1 MNINPHALLATI
13 TDAIGQLTGCCMPS
27 PTLYINRRTF
37 KVIKLLG
44 EGGFSFVYLVQDVA
58 TGRLYA
64 LKKIR
69 CPFGSEGVQDAMK
82 EAEMYRTFQ
91 HENVIKVMDTCV
103 VSDKDGSKIVY
114 IFLPYYKRG
123 NLLDAISANLLHHTH
138 FSEPDMLRFFRG
150 ICYGVRALHCHRLP
164 NVPISSR
171 EDEDASNSGIE
182 AWDSRDGRAS
192 MVRQGSSLSFVGSE
206 NGTSLANMNRISTND
221 NGLGPAQDNDAVIV
235 PFAHRDIKPA
245 NVLIA
250 DDGQTPVL
258 MDFGSMARARI
269 KIQTRQQALYEQ
281 DVAAE
286 KSSMPYRAPEL
297 FDVKTGST
305 LDEKVD
311 IWSLGCTLYAMAY
324 GTSPFETN
332 QINQGGSIALAV
344 LNGTV
349 RFPTVDQ
356 ADRYSSE
363 LRDLIKAM
371 LVVDPAMRLD
381 IHEVIERV
389 DLLLNRPHTRRPSL
403 SRSDIMNRTQAALH
417 ALPSG
422 LINRLCRSKAT
433 RLSLKQ
439 MYTFGRHVLESKNR
453 SALAIPAVFLHQELP
468 IRLSHALKL
477 LTSNSLPVNMAD
489 MPNFQ
494 SIFASYLE
502 DISMITQMP
511 KPSTPQLEEEF
522 TALLRNL
529 EQRHKIKILA
539 ISKGFK
545 ELMDN
550 IQRQCVEQ
558 DLGHSTLFYRS
569 EKGWTIDPQADK
581 AIQTF
586 FNRFYTINLGTRLL
600 IGEHLALHDR
610 GLNLVQRVNPL
621 AISKRAI
628 RDAQTVCAAH
638 YGQSAPSVLIHTP
651 NPDISTTYVDE
662 FLHRN
667 IYELL
672 KNAMRATCETHLNN
686 GSPISLGLSSTTAS
700 RSKLP
705 PVKLVLVDGGEDVTI
720 KISDEGG
727 GMALSDMDKI
737 WSYVHSWDSSSLRQ
751 SSKNVAAKQQELSK
765 TATRPHSSRTIS
777 SNVDSMTVMG
787 GLASEAKDYLDLP
800 LNASGHGLPLARLIA
815 RYFGGDLSLIS
826 MEGYGTD
833 SYLSLYRDDDHLENF
848 PEVDE
853 EMAVEI
859 DVFINEFMDE
869 PTSLSSHNN
878 TGYEHINSM
887 DQQQQPELASS
898 LRK

>member
-1 MNINPHALLATI
+1 MNINPQALLATI
-13 TDAIGQLTGCCMPS
+13 TDAIGQLTGCCMPN
-27 PTLYINRRTF
+27 PTLSINRRSF

-182 AWDSRDGRAS
+182 AWDSRDSRTS
-192 MVRQGSSLSFVGSE
+192 MRRQGSSLSFAGSE
-206 NGTSLANMNRISTND
+206 NGTGLTDMSRGPSATGSNGANGNAAGTNSG

-258 MDFGSMARARI
+258 MDFGSMARARV
-269 KIQTRQQALYEQ
+269 KIQTRQQALFEQ
-281 DVAAE
+281 DLAAE
-286 KSSMPYRAPEL
+286 KCSMPYRAPEL
-297 FDVKTGST
+297 FDVKTGAT

-389 DLLLNRPHTRRPSL
+389 DLLL
-403 SRSDIMNRTQAALH
+403 
-417 ALPSG
+417 
-422 LINRLCRSKAT
+422 
-433 RLSLKQ
+433 
-439 MYTFGRHVLESKNR
+439 
-453 SALAIPAVFLHQELP
+453 
-468 IRLSHALKL
+468 
-477 LTSNSLPVNMAD
+477 
-489 MPNFQ
+489 
-494 SIFASYLE
+494 
-502 DISMITQMP
+502 
-511 KPSTPQLEEEF
+511 
-522 TALLRNL
+522 
-529 EQRHKIKILA
+529 
-539 ISKGFK
+539 
-545 ELMDN
+545 
-550 IQRQCVEQ
+550 
-558 DLGHSTLFYRS
+558 
-569 EKGWTIDPQADK
+569 
-581 AIQTF
+581 
-586 FNRFYTINLGTRLL
+586 
-600 IGEHLALHDR
+600 
-610 GLNLVQRVNPL
+610 
-621 AISKRAI
+621 
-628 RDAQTVCAAH
+628 
-638 YGQSAPSVLIHTP
+638 
-651 NPDISTTYVDE
+651 
-662 FLHRN
+662 
-667 IYELL
+667 
-672 KNAMRATCETHLNN
+672 
-686 GSPISLGLSSTTAS
+686 
-700 RSKLP
+700 
-705 PVKLVLVDGGEDVTI
+705 
-720 KISDEGG
+720 
-727 GMALSDMDKI
+727 
-737 WSYVHSWDSSSLRQ
+737 
-751 SSKNVAAKQQELSK
+751 
-765 TATRPHSSRTIS
+765 TRP
-777 SNVDSMTVMG
+777 
-787 GLASEAKDYLDLP
+787 L
-800 LNASGHGLPLARLIA
+800 
-815 RYFGGDLSLIS
+815 
-826 MEGYGTD
+826 
-833 SYLSLYRDDDHLENF
+833 
-848 PEVDE
+848 
-853 EMAVEI
+853 
-859 DVFINEFMDE
+859 
-869 PTSLSSHNN
+869 
-878 TGYEHINSM
+878 
-887 DQQQQPELASS
+887 
-898 LRK
+898 

>member
-1 MNINPHALLATI
+1 MNINPQALLATI
-13 TDAIGQLTGCCMPS
+13 TDAIGQLTGCCMPN
-27 PTLYINRRTF
+27 PTLYINRRSF

-182 AWDSRDGRAS
+182 AWDSRDSRTS
-192 MVRQGSSLSFVGSE
+192 MRRQGSSLSFAGSE
-206 NGTSLANMNRISTND
+206 SGTGLTDMSRPAADTTGG

-258 MDFGSMARARI
+258 MDFGSMARARV
-269 KIQTRQQALYEQ
+269 KIQTRQQALFEQ
-281 DVAAE
+281 DLAAE
-286 KSSMPYRAPEL
+286 KCSMPYRAPEL

-371 LVVDPAMRLD
+371 LVVDPVMRLD

-389 DLLLNRPHTRRPSL
+389 DLLL
-403 SRSDIMNRTQAALH
+403 
-417 ALPSG
+417 
-422 LINRLCRSKAT
+422 
-433 RLSLKQ
+433 
-439 MYTFGRHVLESKNR
+439 
-453 SALAIPAVFLHQELP
+453 
-468 IRLSHALKL
+468 
-477 LTSNSLPVNMAD
+477 
-489 MPNFQ
+489 
-494 SIFASYLE
+494 
-502 DISMITQMP
+502 
-511 KPSTPQLEEEF
+511 
-522 TALLRNL
+522 
-529 EQRHKIKILA
+529 
-539 ISKGFK
+539 
-545 ELMDN
+545 
-550 IQRQCVEQ
+550 
-558 DLGHSTLFYRS
+558 
-569 EKGWTIDPQADK
+569 
-581 AIQTF
+581 
-586 FNRFYTINLGTRLL
+586 
-600 IGEHLALHDR
+600 
-610 GLNLVQRVNPL
+610 
-621 AISKRAI
+621 
-628 RDAQTVCAAH
+628 
-638 YGQSAPSVLIHTP
+638 
-651 NPDISTTYVDE
+651 
-662 FLHRN
+662 
-667 IYELL
+667 
-672 KNAMRATCETHLNN
+672 
-686 GSPISLGLSSTTAS
+686 
-700 RSKLP
+700 
-705 PVKLVLVDGGEDVTI
+705 
-720 KISDEGG
+720 
-727 GMALSDMDKI
+727 
-737 WSYVHSWDSSSLRQ
+737 
-751 SSKNVAAKQQELSK
+751 
-765 TATRPHSSRTIS
+765 TRP
-777 SNVDSMTVMG
+777 
-787 GLASEAKDYLDLP
+787 L
-800 LNASGHGLPLARLIA
+800 
-815 RYFGGDLSLIS
+815 
-826 MEGYGTD
+826 
-833 SYLSLYRDDDHLENF
+833 
-848 PEVDE
+848 
-853 EMAVEI
+853 
-859 DVFINEFMDE
+859 
-869 PTSLSSHNN
+869 
-878 TGYEHINSM
+878 
-887 DQQQQPELASS
+887 
-898 LRK
+898 

>member
-1 MNINPHALLATI
+1 MNINPQALLATI
-13 TDAIGQLTGCCMPS
+13 TDAIGQLTGCCMPN
-27 PTLYINRRTF
+27 PTLYINRRSF

-150 ICYGVRALHCHRLP
+150 ICYGARALHCHSLP

-182 AWDSRDGRAS
+182 AWDSRDSRTS
-192 MVRQGSSLSFVGSE
+192 MRRQGSSLSFAGSE
-206 NGTSLANMNRISTND
+206 NGTGLTDMSRSASGTNDAAAGGAATGD

-258 MDFGSMARARI
+258 MDFGSMARARV
-269 KIQTRQQALYEQ
+269 KIQTRQQALFEQ
-281 DVAAE
+281 DLAAE
-286 KSSMPYRAPEL
+286 KCSMPYRAPEL

-389 DLLLNRPHTRRPSL
+389 DLLL
-403 SRSDIMNRTQAALH
+403 
-417 ALPSG
+417 
-422 LINRLCRSKAT
+422 
-433 RLSLKQ
+433 
-439 MYTFGRHVLESKNR
+439 
-453 SALAIPAVFLHQELP
+453 
-468 IRLSHALKL
+468 
-477 LTSNSLPVNMAD
+477 
-489 MPNFQ
+489 
-494 SIFASYLE
+494 
-502 DISMITQMP
+502 
-511 KPSTPQLEEEF
+511 
-522 TALLRNL
+522 
-529 EQRHKIKILA
+529 
-539 ISKGFK
+539 
-545 ELMDN
+545 
-550 IQRQCVEQ
+550 
-558 DLGHSTLFYRS
+558 
-569 EKGWTIDPQADK
+569 
-581 AIQTF
+581 
-586 FNRFYTINLGTRLL
+586 
-600 IGEHLALHDR
+600 
-610 GLNLVQRVNPL
+610 
-621 AISKRAI
+621 
-628 RDAQTVCAAH
+628 
-638 YGQSAPSVLIHTP
+638 
-651 NPDISTTYVDE
+651 
-662 FLHRN
+662 
-667 IYELL
+667 
-672 KNAMRATCETHLNN
+672 
-686 GSPISLGLSSTTAS
+686 
-700 RSKLP
+700 
-705 PVKLVLVDGGEDVTI
+705 
-720 KISDEGG
+720 
-727 GMALSDMDKI
+727 
-737 WSYVHSWDSSSLRQ
+737 
-751 SSKNVAAKQQELSK
+751 
-765 TATRPHSSRTIS
+765 TRP
-777 SNVDSMTVMG
+777 
-787 GLASEAKDYLDLP
+787 L
-800 LNASGHGLPLARLIA
+800 
-815 RYFGGDLSLIS
+815 
-826 MEGYGTD
+826 
-833 SYLSLYRDDDHLENF
+833 
-848 PEVDE
+848 
-853 EMAVEI
+853 
-859 DVFINEFMDE
+859 
-869 PTSLSSHNN
+869 
-878 TGYEHINSM
+878 
-887 DQQQQPELASS
+887 
-898 LRK
+898 